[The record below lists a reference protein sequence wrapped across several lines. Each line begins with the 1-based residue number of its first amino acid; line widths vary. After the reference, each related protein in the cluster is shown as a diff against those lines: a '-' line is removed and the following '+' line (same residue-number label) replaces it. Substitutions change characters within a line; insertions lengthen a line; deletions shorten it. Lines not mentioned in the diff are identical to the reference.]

1 MVEVQ
6 LTTQYALVK
15 DPRRMPRLI
24 NHPDRDPPE
33 QRAGRTYAVVGKG
46 GATVRAA
53 ASLRSPVVGTV
64 ERGGKVDVVEERRA
78 RCRVA
83 APVAGWVSAKV
94 LAPHA
99 TDQVAAA
106 VTVTTASTGVVPR
119 PVDPE
124 AFEDPAVVT
133 AATRARRPRAVRG
146 ARRRVLGG
154 SLFLS
159 SPGVVSQYCV
169 SCGVRVG
176 ESEKTRAFYD

>member
-1 MVEVQ
+1 MDEVQ

-15 DPRRMPRLI
+15 DPRRMPRLV
-24 NHPDRDPPE
+24 NHPDRNPPVN
-33 QRAGRTYAVVGKG
+33 RAGRTYA
-46 GATVRAA
+46 
-53 ASLRSPVVGTV
+53 VVGTV

-133 AATRARRPRAVRG
+133 AATLARD
-146 ARRRVLGG
+146 ARERYEALGVE
-154 SLFLS
+154 F
-159 SPGVVSQYCV
+159 
-169 SCGVRVG
+169 
-176 ESEKTRAFYD
+176 

>member
-1 MVEVQ
+1 M
-6 LTTQYALVK
+6 A
-15 DPRRMPRLI
+15 PRPTVRVLRYKWPPAELDFVASESPSSPNGPSATHDAVRLGEGSAAHASPHKPSRSQSPRA
-24 NHPDRDPPE
+24 P
-33 QRAGRTYAVVGKG
+33 AGRTYAVVGKG

-133 AATRARRPRAVRG
+133 AATLARD
-146 ARRRVLGG
+146 ARERYEALGVE
-154 SLFLS
+154 F
-159 SPGVVSQYCV
+159 
-169 SCGVRVG
+169 
-176 ESEKTRAFYD
+176 

>member
-1 MVEVQ
+1 MDEAQ
-6 LTTQYALVK
+6 LVSQYALVK
-15 DPRRMPRLI
+15 DPRRMPRLV
-24 NHPDRDPPE
+24 NHPDRNPPE

-133 AATRARRPRAVRG
+133 ATTLARD
-146 ARRRVLGG
+146 ARERYEALGVE
-154 SLFLS
+154 F
-159 SPGVVSQYCV
+159 
-169 SCGVRVG
+169 
-176 ESEKTRAFYD
+176 

>member
-1 MVEVQ
+1 MDEVQ
-6 LTTQYALVK
+6 LINQYALVK

-24 NHPDRDPPE
+24 NHPDRNPPE
-33 QRAGRTYAVVGKG
+33 RAGRTYA
-46 GATVRAA
+46 
-53 ASLRSPVVGTV
+53 VVGTV

-133 AATRARRPRAVRG
+133 AATLARD
-146 ARRRVLGG
+146 ARERYEALGVE
-154 SLFLS
+154 F
-159 SPGVVSQYCV
+159 
-169 SCGVRVG
+169 
-176 ESEKTRAFYD
+176 

>member
-1 MVEVQ
+1 
-6 LTTQYALVK
+6 
-15 DPRRMPRLI
+15 MPRLI
-24 NHPDRDPPE
+24 NHPDRSPPE
-33 QRAGRTYAVVGKG
+33 QRAGRTYA
-46 GATVRAA
+46 
-53 ASLRSPVVGTV
+53 VVGTV

-83 APVAGWVSAKV
+83 APIAGWVSAKV

-133 AATRARRPRAVRG
+133 AATLARD
-146 ARRRVLGG
+146 ARERYEALGVE
-154 SLFLS
+154 F
-159 SPGVVSQYCV
+159 
-169 SCGVRVG
+169 
-176 ESEKTRAFYD
+176 

>member
-1 MVEVQ
+1 MDEVQ

-24 NHPDRDPPE
+24 NHPDRNPPSH
-33 QRAGRTYAVVGKG
+33 RAGRTYA
-46 GATVRAA
+46 
-53 ASLRSPVVGTV
+53 VVGTV

-106 VTVTTASTGVVPR
+106 VTVTTASTGVVALRDMPALLR
-119 PVDPE
+119 EANEGSSLEAREVDFVLDV
-124 AFEDPAVVT
+124 AQSSITGVLDDQSTVAREDVL
-133 AATRARRPRAVRG
+133 RALQGVAMRFADDAQRRLAIED
-146 ARRRVLGG
+146 AQRR
-154 SLFLS
+154 
-159 SPGVVSQYCV
+159 
-169 SCGVRVG
+169 
-176 ESEKTRAFYD
+176 

>member
-1 MVEVQ
+1 MDEVQ

-24 NHPDRDPPE
+24 NHPDRNPPE

-106 VTVTTASTGVVPR
+106 VTVTTASTVVPR

-133 AATRARRPRAVRG
+133 AATSRATPASGTRRSASSS
-146 ARRRVLGG
+146 RRNL
-154 SLFLS
+154 SLS
-159 SPGVVSQYCV
+159 SPGASKSEYCE
-169 SCGVRVG
+169 VRVG
-176 ESEKTRAFYD
+176 ESEKGKSRL